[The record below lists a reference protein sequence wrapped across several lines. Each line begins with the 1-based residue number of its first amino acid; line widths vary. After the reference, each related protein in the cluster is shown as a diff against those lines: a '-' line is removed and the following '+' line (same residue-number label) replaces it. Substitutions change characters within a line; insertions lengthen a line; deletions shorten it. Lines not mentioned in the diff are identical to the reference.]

1 MTKRS
6 KRNAEDSPIVRQ
18 LRELYA
24 RGMDELEAKGRLRG
38 RPRREYESAADHL
51 HDLYAIGIEELE
63 TRRRAQQ

>member
-1 MTKRS
+1 
-6 KRNAEDSPIVRQ
+6 
-18 LRELYA
+18 
-24 RGMDELEAKGRLRG
+24 MDELEAKGRLRG